1 MKSYLKMVRPFD
13 VIIIALLILLSFLPI
28 IIFSVVQAKET
39 GKEVVAVITQDGKQ
53 IRKITLTGHKGDD
66 IFTIHGKGK
75 QYNIME
81 VKGESIRIKEDN
93 SPDQVGVKMG
103 WKSKPGETIICL
115 PHKLFVDIKTKK
127 PQKSDSNDIIIP
139 N

>member
-1 MKSYLKMVRPFD
+1 MKAYLKMVRPFD
-13 VIIIALLILLSFLPI
+13 VIIIILLILLSFLPI
-28 IIFSVVQAKET
+28 VIFSAVQAEES
-39 GKEVVAVITQDGKQ
+39 GKDIVAVITQDGKK
-53 IRKITLTGHKGDD
+53 IRTITLTGHNGDD

-75 QYNIME
+75 QYNIIE

-103 WKSKPGETIICL
+103 WKSEAGETIICL
-115 PHKLFVDIKTKK
+115 PHKLFIDLKTKK
-127 PQKSDSNDIIIP
+127 PQKTDANDIIIP